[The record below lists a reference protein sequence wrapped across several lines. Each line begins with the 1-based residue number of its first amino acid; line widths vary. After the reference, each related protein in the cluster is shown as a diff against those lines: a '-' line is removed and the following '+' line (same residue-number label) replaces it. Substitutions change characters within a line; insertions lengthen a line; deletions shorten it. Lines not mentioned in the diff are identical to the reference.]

1 MADCAQCAGCGH
13 ATTRCSSG
21 LAACTGLLPSGHERS
36 ALAAWLPQRG
46 FQRRARAFQTPPSHT
61 SVCPSQVLIMA
72 GTNDLKRRT
81 APEITSSLEQLHATC
96 HAAGTRTL
104 ALGIPHSKASTV
116 GSRGRSERRREV
128 NACAC
133 VR

>member
-1 MADCAQCAGCGH
+1 
-13 ATTRCSSG
+13 
-21 LAACTGLLPSGHERS
+21 
-36 ALAAWLPQRG
+36 
-46 FQRRARAFQTPPSHT
+46 
-61 SVCPSQVLIMA
+61 MA

-81 APEITSSLEQLHATC
+81 APEIASSLEQLHATC

-128 NACAC
+128 NACMWLRASAEDITYSGYTDDGHTGERVAAC
-133 VR
+133 VRCAQRRLV